1 MLALLESVPLSIGCT
16 SMLLSAGFTCMWPLE
31 LHLRSTWIGRDVE
44 LKVRELLC
52 DSVIHSKILPENSSP
67 PPFHPHISRKVL
79 VSSACPK
86 ASPVS
91 QCKFPAEAR
100 RRVCRPLTAASGVG
114 FGSLL
119 PSSVRWWRSGMVPP
133 PPPNVAPEVRSYA
146 DVVRH
151 GLRVRAPPRRI
162 RFAGDSRYGSPPPRP
177 LLLSMLIGPP
187 MKWAVLEVP
196 GLLGVS
202 WAAPKPSSIL
212 KWQQLLPK
220 LGSVNLTSSMS
231 F

>member
-1 MLALLESVPLSIGCT
+1 
-16 SMLLSAGFTCMWPLE
+16 MLLSAGFTCMWPLE

-79 VSSACPK
+79 VSSACLK

-100 RRVCRPLTAASGVG
+100 WRVCRPLTAASGVG

-119 PSSVRWWRSGMVPP
+119 PSSVRWWRSEMVPP
-133 PPPNVAPEVRSYA
+133 PPMWLLKSDLMLMLSGMGSGFEL
-146 DVVRH
+146 
-151 GLRVRAPPRRI
+151 LRA
-162 RFAGDSRYGSPPPRP
+162 
-177 LLLSMLIGPP
+177 
-187 MKWAVLEVP
+187 
-196 GLLGVS
+196 
-202 WAAPKPSSIL
+202 
-212 KWQQLLPK
+212 
-220 LGSVNLTSSMS
+220 GSVSLVIQGTVLPLPDRCC
-231 F
+231 FPC